1 MVIATLEDAFA
12 CPIITFFLIVQH
24 MDVSTI
30 LNHCFYYITSLFF
43 EFLVT
48 KLLITSGV
56 NSVMTSYVSQSEV
69 LELTS
74 NNGSQCPNWI
84 DMNFKGSTGGLLDK
98 PLICGGIFLDNSTS
112 DWCFSIINQD
122 SKNVTKMLV
131 KRAFATSIVLNED
144 TLWISGGFDEDNGLI
159 HASSEFI
166 HLDNTIL
173 GPELPRPSH
182 RHAMV
187 MIASDLTMVV
197 GGLSSNGTN
206 GSNRTYY
213 FDHNAQTWTDGPILL
228 IGRHAHAASA
238 IIDVVT
244 KETIVIVTG
253 GFSNQSLDS
262 TEILLDEKWTRGK

>member
-12 CPIITFFLIVQH
+12 CPIITFFLIVRH

-30 LNHCFYYITSLFF
+30 LNHCFYYIASSFF

-48 KLLITSGV
+48 KLLITTGV
-56 NSVMTSYVSQSEV
+56 NSVMTSFISQSEV

-74 NNGSQCPNWI
+74 NNGSQCSNWI
-84 DMNFKGSTGGLLDK
+84 DMNLKGSTGGLLDK
-98 PLICGGIFLDNSTS
+98 PLICGGISLENSTS
-112 DWCFSIINQD
+112 GWCFSIINQD
-122 SKNVTKMLV
+122 SRNVTKMLA
-131 KRAFATSIVLNED
+131 KRAFATSIVLNRD
-144 TLWISGGFDEDNGLI
+144 TLWISGGCDEDNGLI

-173 GPELPRPSH
+173 GPELPRPLH

-187 MIASDLTMVV
+187 RIASDLTMVI

-213 FDHNAQTWTDGPILL
+213 FDHNAQTWIDGPILL
-228 IGRHAHAASA
+228 IERHAHAASA

-262 TEILLDEKWTRGK
+262 TEILLDDKWTRGK

>member
-1 MVIATLEDAFA
+1 M
-12 CPIITFFLIVQH
+12 
-24 MDVSTI
+24 
-30 LNHCFYYITSLFF
+30 YF

-48 KLLITSGV
+48 KLFITTGI
-56 NSVMTSYVSQSEV
+56 NSLMTSFVSQSEV

-74 NNGSQCPNWI
+74 NEGSQCSRWI
-84 DMNFKGSTGGLLDK
+84 DMNLKGATGGLLDK
-98 PLICGGIFLDNSTS
+98 PLICGGISLENITS
-112 DWCFSIINQD
+112 DWCYSIVYRD
-122 SKNVTKMLV
+122 LRNVTKMLA
-131 KRAFATSIVLNED
+131 KRAFAASIVLNGD
-144 TLWISGGFDEDNGLI
+144 TLWISGGCDGNNGLI

-173 GPELPRPSH
+173 GPELPRPSY

-187 MIASDLTMVV
+187 RIASDLTMVI
-197 GGLSSNGTN
+197 GGLSSNETN

-213 FDHNAQTWTDGPILL
+213 FDHNAQTWIDGPILL
-228 IGRHAHAASA
+228 IERHAHAASA

-262 TEILLDEKWTRGK
+262 TEILLDDKWTRGK